1 MRAKMPLMKSNGK
14 FRFERGSK
22 VAKIRSLTTLVL
34 ILSAANAWA
43 VGFRDD
49 FNRSNGYLGNGWSTQ
64 TDGTIQVRIVN
75 NEVLI
80 AGQQA
85 TDWTRSGL
93 SRAVDNERRISFDFK
108 ADDNFAVHIRID
120 DTQTGAFIDVYAPPA
135 SFFRYASSEDGSWP
149 GWTNIDRSNMIPGQ
163 YNTLV
168 LEQFGT
174 EFMLTL
180 NDTVV
185 GTVTNGDLPNIRSV
199 LISCDSAA
207 GTSGSLHI
215 DNVQI
220 GEVIFQT
227 TWGPDPADGAILGE
241 TSVTL
246 MWKPGD
252 FAISHDV
259 YFSDNFADVSNGAS
273 DAFRGNQTSTSFVV
287 GRPGFAYPNG
297 LIPGTTYYWRIDEVT
312 EAEPDSPRKGD
323 VWSLSIRTFGPNTR
337 PIEMKGVSYTAWQP
351 TAMLSEDSN
360 RSLAKARE
368 DGCDWIALCVWWF
381 QNNVSSTAIEPDY
394 TRFSATPESAVHAIN
409 QCHEQGMKV
418 MLKPM
423 VDCRDGDWRGNID
436 PSDAWFSAYQ
446 EFIAFWAQIAEEHE
460 VELFC
465 IGTEL
470 KKTVSWSSSWK
481 NIIQNTRAYYGGPL
495 TYAANHG
502 NEKNVRW
509 WNDLDYIGIDAY
521 YPLTNKDDPTLN
533 ELSAAW
539 ESRADSIENWLN
551 SVWPGK
557 KIIFAEVGYQSVD
570 GTNRTPWYTDPS
582 SHTMDFQEQ
591 AECYEALLSVC
602 RRRSWWL
609 GAFWWNWETNP
620 NGGGGNDPYW
630 TPMNKPAGDV
640 MISHYRSSP
649 DSDYSPTE
657 DFESGDFRT
666 FDWMTF
672 GDQYWFISSDE
683 FNTGN
688 HSAQAGSVTND
699 ESSTL
704 EVTLDCISKD
714 ISFYLKVSSESN
726 FDKLIFRIDG
736 IELADWSGE
745 MDWTEV
751 SYTVSPGTHVFKWT
765 YEKDGSVSEGRDT
778 AWIDDIIFPVE

>member
-1 MRAKMPLMKSNGK
+1 M
-14 FRFERGSK
+14 
-22 VAKIRSLTTLVL
+22 AKIRSLTTLVL

-85 TDWTRSGL
+85 TDWARSGL

-108 ADDNFAVHIRID
+108 ADDNFSVHIRID
-120 DTQTGAFIDVYAPPA
+120 DTEAGTYIDVYAPPGG
-135 SFFRYASSEDGSWP
+135 FFRYASSEDGRWP
-149 GWTNIDRSNMIPGQ
+149 DWTNIDSSNMIPEQ

-174 EFMLTL
+174 EFVLTL
-180 NDTVV
+180 NETVI
-185 GTVTNGDLPNIRSV
+185 GTITNENLLDIRRV
-199 LISCDSAA
+199 LIAADSAA

-227 TWGPDPADGAILGE
+227 AWDPDPADGAILEE

-246 MWKPGD
+246 TWKPGD

-259 YFSDNFADVSNGAS
+259 YFSDNFADVSNGTS
-273 DAFRGNQTSTSFVV
+273 DAFRGNQTSASFVV

-312 EAEPDSPRKGD
+312 EAEPDNPRKGD
-323 VWSLSIRTFGPNTR
+323 VWSFSIRTFAPNTH

-381 QNNVSSTAIEPDY
+381 QNNVSSTAIKPDY
-394 TRFSATPESAVHAIN
+394 TRFSAMPESVVHAIN

-436 PSDAWFSAYQ
+436 PSDEWFSAYQ

-465 IGTEL
+465 IGCEL
-470 KKTVSWSSSWK
+470 TKTVSWSSSWR
-481 NIIQNTRAYYGGPL
+481 NIIQNTRAYYGGAL

-521 YPLTNKDDPTLN
+521 YPLTNKNNPTLD
-533 ELSAAW
+533 ELKRAW
-539 ESRADSIENWLN
+539 ENRANSIENWLN

-557 KIIFAEVGYQSVD
+557 KIIFTEVGYQSVD

-630 TPMNKPAGDV
+630 TPMNKPAEDV
-640 MISHYRSSP
+640 MISHYQRSP
-649 DSDYSPTE
+649 DSNCSPVE
-657 DFESGDFRT
+657 DFEFGDFNT

-672 GDQYWFISSDE
+672 GDEYWFITSDE

-688 HSAQAGSVTND
+688 YSAQAGSVAND

-704 EVTLDCISKD
+704 EVTLDCIGKD

-751 SYTVSPGTHVFKWT
+751 SYTVPPGTHVFKWT